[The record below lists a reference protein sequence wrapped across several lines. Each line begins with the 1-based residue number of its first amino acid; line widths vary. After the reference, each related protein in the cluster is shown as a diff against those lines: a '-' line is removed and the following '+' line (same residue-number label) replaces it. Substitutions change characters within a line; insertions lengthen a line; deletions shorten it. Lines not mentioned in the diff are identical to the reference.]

1 MTKRKILNQVQDD
14 EKRKQK
20 IAQQQLVQQLWKMA
34 NTLSGSMDANDFK
47 DYILGFIFYKY
58 LSKKVHTY
66 ADMIL
71 STDGILYK
79 DIDNK
84 VR

>member
-1 MTKRKILNQVQDD
+1 M
-14 EKRKQK
+14 
-20 IAQQQLVQQLWKMA
+20 AQPQLEQQLWKIA
-34 NTLSGSMDANDFK
+34 NTLRGSMDANDFK

-66 ADMIL
+66 ADVIL
-71 STDGILYK
+71 SSDGILYK

-84 VR
+84 VK